1 MAVYVNNIT
10 IDTGAY
16 FSKDFYLDNID
27 GSSLNLAGY
36 AASSYVRKHPASLN
50 TAAKFDVGFVDRD
63 NGQIRLSLSSDDTAK
78 IKPGRYVYDVLTT
91 VGVGSTAVKTII
103 IEGSVL
109 AREDITPKC
118 IVTNYDN
125 SEVGIIPENNTPS
138 SGGITY
144 SQVTSYGAVHIGVK
158 YNQCS
163 SFSANPV
170 GAATTGHLLDDLKAN
185 SNQNLNIL
193 KTYLNNGG
201 VVWFNAEWW
210 NGNNAG
216 EGCSNKDNINEIL
229 TLLGTSIRADSDIGT
244 TGSTVL
250 SSNTAVQ
257 NSGLPATQTQDASVT
272 FTGGTPVYIT
282 SPSFT
287 GTNNDGDAAPH
298 TLTAYEKI
306 GSGVLYVSGDSNSNH
321 NANNFNGTDDAIY
334 NGLRY
339 LVINS

>member
-10 IDTGAY
+10 INTGAY

-50 TAAKFDVGFVDRD
+50 TAAEFTVGFIDRD
-63 NGQIRLSLSSDDTAK
+63 NGQIRLSLSSDDTAL
-78 IKPGRYVYDVLTT
+78 IKPGRYVYDVLTI
-91 VGVGSTAVKTII
+91 VGVGSTAVKNII

-109 AREDITPKC
+109 AREDITPQC
-118 IVTNYDN
+118 IITNYDN

-144 SQVTSYGAVHIGVK
+144 AEVTSYGAVHIGVK
-158 YNQCS
+158 NNQCS

-170 GAATTGHLLDDLKAN
+170 GAAVTGHLLDDLKAN

-210 NGNNAG
+210 NGSSSG

-229 TLLGTSIRADSDIGT
+229 TILGTSIRAASDIGT
-244 TGSTVL
+244 TGDTVL

-272 FTGGTPVYIT
+272 FTGGPPVYVSNASSGSLTI
-282 SPSFT
+282 
-287 GTNNDGDAAPH
+287 
-298 TLTAYEKI
+298 TAYEKI
-306 GSGVLYVSGDSNSNH
+306 GQGVLYVSGDSNSNH
-321 NANNFNGTDDAIY
+321 NANNFNGSDSAIY